1 MAVPVKFRYGLYSEY
16 KGLNSHESGTLYFI
30 TDRGLIFRGD
40 SLVTQ
45 KIDVSTNVDSSNN
58 TYLIITDNEGWENVN
73 TYEVY
78 DRQAILNILQTY
90 MTAADAMH
98 FKGIL
103 GTGTGQV
110 SLPTY
115 GYKAGDV
122 YKVGEAGT
130 YAGQYCEVGDMVI
143 AIKDG
148 PASGSVVT
156 ASDWTVVQENIDG
169 AVTVPQHDYVLDSSN
184 VIVGNG
190 GRTVRKVPHGQKPGE
205 VLVLDSSL
213 NPSWRG
219 LSLDDLSGILSV
231 PYGGTGR
238 GAFPAPDAS
247 TDSSGFALIGNGI
260 DPLLTRKIINSLDGN
275 EETDYLVTA
284 AAIAAA
290 INDAIADASASAV
303 INWLPMA

>member
-184 VIVGNG
+184 NSA
-190 GRTVRKVPHGQKPGE
+190 TVTTDFDEFANENSNLKPYYVVYDADGYSGKPE
-205 VLVLDSSL
+205 SAYLCVEIKESRRFVEQDDRCL
-213 NPSWRG
+213 
-219 LSLDDLSGILSV
+219 LS
-231 PYGGTGR
+231 
-238 GAFPAPDAS
+238 
-247 TDSSGFALIGNGI
+247 
-260 DPLLTRKIINSLDGN
+260 
-275 EETDYLVTA
+275 
-284 AAIAAA
+284 
-290 INDAIADASASAV
+290 
-303 INWLPMA
+303 